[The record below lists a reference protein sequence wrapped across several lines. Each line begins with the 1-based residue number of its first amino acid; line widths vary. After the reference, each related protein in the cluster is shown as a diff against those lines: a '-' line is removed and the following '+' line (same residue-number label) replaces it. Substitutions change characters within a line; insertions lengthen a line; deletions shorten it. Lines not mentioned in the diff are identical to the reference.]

1 MSQPPLRLVFAGT
14 PDFAVPH
21 LQALI
26 ASKHQLLG
34 VYTQPDRPAG
44 RGRNLRAGP
53 VKQAA
58 LDAGVPVLQPPSLK
72 DPGVQ
77 AHLAELAA
85 EVMVVVAYGLIL
97 PPAVLSIPRRGCINV
112 HASLL
117 PRWRGAAPVQRA
129 IEAGD
134 AETGVSIMQMDAG
147 LDTGDVLA
155 SASCPVGNH
164 SAATLQREL
173 ARLGPPLL
181 LEVLADLAHYQ
192 GRACAQEEAAATY
205 AHKIDKAEGLIDWN
219 LDALTL
225 ERRVRAFDPAPGC
238 YTFLDGQ
245 RIKIWEA
252 RSVTGPPAAQLPGT
266 IVRSD
271 EHGITVQCGDGLL
284 SVSALQLSGSRRM
297 NAGEVLRARRDLFAP
312 GRRFSAAAPDGG

>member
-1 MSQPPLRLVFAGT
+1 MPQAPLRLVFAGT
-14 PDFAVPH
+14 PDFSVPH
-21 LQALI
+21 LRALI
-26 ASKHQLLG
+26 ESEHQLLG

-58 LDAGVPVLQPPSLK
+58 VDAGVPVLQPPSLK
-72 DPGVQ
+72 DPDVQ

-85 EVMVVVAYGLIL
+85 DVMVVVAYGLIL
-97 PPAVLSIPRRGCINV
+97 PPAVLAIPRHGCINV

-134 AETGVSIMQMDAG
+134 TQTGVSIMQMDAG

-155 SASCPVGNH
+155 SARCPVGTH
-164 SAATLQREL
+164 SAASLQREL

-181 LEVLADLAHYQ
+181 LEVLSDLDHYR
-192 GRACAQEEAAATY
+192 GRAREQKEAAATY
-205 AHKIDKAEGLIDWN
+205 ARKVDKAEGLIDWYR
-219 LDALTL
+219 DAVTL

-238 YTFLDGQ
+238 YTFMDGQ
-245 RIKIWEA
+245 RIKIWETG
-252 RSVTGPPAAQLPGT
+252 SVAGASTAHVPGT

-271 EHGITVQCGDGLL
+271 EHGIAVQCGDGLL
-284 SVSALQLSGSRRM
+284 SIAALQLPGSRRM
-297 NAGEVLRARRDLFAP
+297 GAGEVLRARGDLFAP
-312 GRRFSAAAPDGG
+312 ERRFSAAAPDGG